1 MESITLVADAIHRP
15 DEPRHFMEFMFPDAR
30 WLARIADIVVA
41 DSTRVLKLAEVGFH
55 IYDPVIYF
63 PLSDTAMAHLEAT
76 EKSTHCPLK
85 GDTHYY
91 DFVAGDERRPEIAWR
106 YAKPLPFAEKLR
118 DYIAFDRRQVT
129 LSQA

>member
-15 DEPRHFMEFMFPDAR
+15 DEPRHFMEFTFPDSRYVAR
-30 WLARIADIVVA
+30 VGDIVLA

-63 PLSDTAMAHLEAT
+63 PLGDTEMAHLEAT

-85 GDTHYY
+85 GDTHYF
-91 DFVAGDERRPEIAWR
+91 DFVAGEERRPAIGWT
-106 YAKPLPFAEKLR
+106 YAKPLAFAAKLR
-118 DYIAFDRRQVT
+118 DYVAFDRRQVA
-129 LSQA
+129 LSQV

>member
-30 WLARIADIVVA
+30 YVARLGDTLIA

-63 PLSDTAMAHLEAT
+63 PLADTEMAHLEAT
-76 EKSTHCPLK
+76 DKSTHCPLK
-85 GDTHYY
+85 GDTRYF
-91 DFVAGDERRPEIAWR
+91 DFVAGGDRHRDIGWN
-106 YAKPLPFAEKLR
+106 YAKPLAFAATLR
-118 DYIAFDRRQVT
+118 DYIAFDRRQVQV
-129 LSQA
+129 SRA